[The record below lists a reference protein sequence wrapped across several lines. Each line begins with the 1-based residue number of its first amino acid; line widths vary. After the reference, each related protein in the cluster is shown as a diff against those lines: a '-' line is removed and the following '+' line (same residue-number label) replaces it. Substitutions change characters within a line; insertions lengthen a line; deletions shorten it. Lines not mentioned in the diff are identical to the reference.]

1 MTSVEL
7 LEFLGNLPD
16 NDVNLPVL
24 AQQMVSGTGVVPFI
38 GAGLSAP
45 YRFPQWGAFIRDM
58 AKRAGV
64 ADEVERHLDA
74 LQYEE
79 AAELLQQRMHSRF
92 QDLIAH
98 YFGDQVLEGVEFR
111 GAAALVPHVAVG
123 PVITTN
129 FDRLLENVFKQA
141 GCPFPV
147 TVWHDRVDAAIE
159 SMSHNGLLLLKL
171 HGDWQFP
178 GERVLTL
185 SEYRAHY
192 GKSKTKINFHLAI
205 PHVLALMVTRPML
218 FLGCSLK
225 QDRTGQIIRQ
235 LADRN
240 PAFRHFA
247 ILEYPENEAQYR
259 ERIDELSL
267 ANIRPIWYPQKQ
279 HEKIE
284 QILAF
289 LAEKVPEPLRLVKK
303 TAPDTLPAKKST
315 FIGRKAEQK
324 DLREKILRYRLVT
337 VVGAP
342 GAGKTRLT
350 VEVARA
356 LEPEFNACWFVPLSQ
371 LPDAAAIPQR
381 IAHVTQTK
389 GQIGKDLMDVVSAA
403 LKPGKQ
409 LLILDNC
416 ETAIEECGRLANKLS
431 TECPELHLVLTS
443 RVDLGNAVAAGAE
456 HVYRV
461 PPLELPDPERL
472 PSLEAL
478 ASIDSVELLLERAS
492 ERSDLHLTEANALKV
507 AKLCRGLDGI
517 PLAVEL
523 VAAQLDMLSLDSV
536 LEHWGDHLDF
546 ASTIGVGPEQQIATL
561 RNTIRLSYDLLGR
574 EQNGERLRVLFRRL
588 SVFHR
593 GWTAEAALAVC
604 GDLSQGSGGKTEK
617 DVVELLKPLRR
628 ASLIEIEESAGVKRY
643 RYLDPIREFAL
654 EELVK
659 TGEEETF
666 SARHAYWA
674 TQFAERLAPELLT
687 GRQAISIAALVADAD
702 NLRGA
707 ILWAKDHQ
715 DAETALRL
723 TSALWRLMEIK
734 GFYREGC
741 ARLRMALSAP
751 NAEKFPALRSKAFS
765 GLSVLAYRQGDLATA
780 EQASKESLKLER
792 TSGTRAGVANAINDL
807 GNVSQQRGQYYRALR
822 LYRVSLALERGNGNA
837 RGIAVALFNTGRQ
850 AMNLG
855 KLDEAIKDLE
865 ESLKLFDDAGNQREA
880 SFALNSL
887 GKLLHMQ
894 GRDEP
899 ALRYAD
905 RSLQIRRELGDQRG
919 TAEAMR
925 TRAAVLVAREE
936 FTAAFDLLKQSGDIV
951 FDIGD
956 QRGVAETLEHLALL
970 ANAQGSPSTA
980 AALFAAAQKLRDDL
994 HAPLPPA
1001 EHPARDAQIEH
1012 ARSALGVPA
1021 FAAEWEKG
1029 LWTPP
1034 KEAFL
1039 LGVNGKSQAVHA
1051 N

>member
-1 MTSVEL
+1 MMSVEL

-16 NDVNLPVL
+16 NDVNLPDLVE
-24 AQQMVSGTGVVPFI
+24 QMTSGTGVIPFV

-45 YRFPQWGAFIRDM
+45 YRFPQWGAFIQDL

-64 ADEVERHLDA
+64 VDEVKSHLDA
-74 LQYEE
+74 LEYEE

-92 QDLIAH
+92 QDLVAH
-98 YFGDQVLEGVEFR
+98 YFGDQVLEGVEFQ
-111 GAAALVPHVAVG
+111 GAVTLVPQIAVG

-129 FDRLLENVFKQA
+129 FDRLLENVFEKT

-147 TVWHDRVDAAIE
+147 KVWHDKVDAAIG
-159 SMSHNGLLLLKL
+159 SMSRNRLMLLKL

-192 GKSKTKINFHLAI
+192 GKSKTKINFHLPI
-205 PHVLALMVTRPML
+205 PRVLELMMTRPML

-225 QDRTGQIIRQ
+225 QDRTGQIIHQ
-235 LADRN
+235 LAERV
-240 PAFRHFA
+240 PEFRHFA
-247 ILEYPENEAQYR
+247 ILEYPENEAKYR

-267 ANIRPIWYPQKQ
+267 MNIRPIWYPQKQ

-284 QILAF
+284 PILAY

-303 TAPDTLPAKKST
+303 KAPDTLPAKGSP

-324 DLREKILRYRLVT
+324 DLRERILRYRLVT

-350 VEVARA
+350 VEVAR
-356 LEPEFNACWFVPLSQ
+356 LLQPEFSASWFVPLSQ

-381 IAHVTQTK
+381 IAHVMQIK
-389 GQIGKDLMDVVSAA
+389 GQIGKDLVDVVAAA
-403 LKPGKQ
+403 LKPGRQ
-409 LLILDNC
+409 VLILDNC
-416 ETAIEECGRLANKLS
+416 ETTIEECGRLANQLCA
-431 TECPELHLVLTS
+431 ECPDLHLVLTS
-443 RVDLGNAVAAGAE
+443 RIDLGNAVAVGAE

-472 PSLEAL
+472 PGIEAL
-478 ASIDSVELLLERAS
+478 AAVDSVQLLLERAS

-517 PLAVEL
+517 PLALEL

-536 LEHWGDHLDF
+536 LAQWGDHLDF

-561 RNTIRLSYDLLGR
+561 RNTIRRSYDLLGR
-574 EQNGERLRVLFRRL
+574 EQNGERLRVLFRQL

-604 GDLSQGSGGKTEK
+604 GEPGEAEK
-617 DVVELLKPLRR
+617 SILELLKPLRR

-654 EELVK
+654 EELIQS
-659 TGEEETF
+659 GEEKTF
-666 SARHAYWA
+666 HARHARWA
-674 TQFAERLAPELLT
+674 MEFAERWSPELLT
-687 GRQAISIAALVADAD
+687 GRQAISIAALIADAD
-702 NLRGA
+702 NLRAA
-707 ILWAKDHQ
+707 ILWAKDQQ

-723 TSALWRLMEIK
+723 TGALWRLMEIK

-741 ARLRMALSAP
+741 IRLHMALGIA
-751 NAEKFPALRSKAFS
+751 NAEKFPAWRSKALS

-780 EQASKESLKLER
+780 EKASRESLKLER
-792 TSGTRAGVANAINDL
+792 AHGARAGVANAINDL
-807 GNVSQQRGQYYRALR
+807 GNVSQQRGQYYRAWR
-822 LYRVSLALERGNGNA
+822 LYRVSLALERESGNA
-837 RGIAVALFNTGRQ
+837 RGIAVALFNCGRQ
-850 AMNLG
+850 AMNIG
-855 KLDEAIKDLE
+855 KLEEAARDLE
-865 ESLKLFDDAGNQREA
+865 ESLKLFDEAGNQREA
-880 SFALNSL
+880 AFALNSL

-894 GRDEP
+894 GHDES

-905 RSLQIRRELGDQRG
+905 RSLEIRRELGDQRG

-925 TRAAVLVAREE
+925 TRAAVLMARREFAVAL
-936 FTAAFDLLKQSGDIV
+936 DLLKQSGDIV

-956 QRGVAETLEHLALL
+956 QRGEAETLEHLALL
-970 ANAQGSPSTA
+970 ANAQESPGNAALLYA
-980 AALFAAAQKLRDDL
+980 AAEKLRDGVQ
-994 HAPLPPA
+994 APLPLA
-1001 EHPARDAQIEH
+1001 ERPARDAQIKH
-1012 ARSALGVPA
+1012 ARSALGEQA

-1029 LWTPP
+1029 LYTPP
-1034 KEAFL
+1034 KEAL
-1039 LGVNGKSQAVHA
+1039 SVGVNRKAQAVHA
-1051 N
+1051 NS

>member
-1 MTSVEL
+1 
-7 LEFLGNLPD
+7 
-16 NDVNLPVL
+16 
-24 AQQMVSGTGVVPFI
+24 
-38 GAGLSAP
+38 
-45 YRFPQWGAFIRDM
+45 M

-64 ADEVERHLDA
+64 ADEVEAHLNA
-74 LQYEE
+74 LEYEE

-98 YFGDQVLEGVEFR
+98 YFGDQVLEGVEFH
-111 GAAALVPHVAVG
+111 GAAALVPQIALG

-129 FDRLLENVFKQA
+129 FDRLLENVFKKA

-147 TVWHDRVDAAIE
+147 TVWHDRVDAAIQ
-159 SMSHNGLLLLKL
+159 SLSGNGLMLLKL

-205 PHVLALMVTRPML
+205 PHVLELMVTRPML

-235 LADRN
+235 LANRN
-240 PAFRHFA
+240 PTFRHFA
-247 ILEYPENEAQYR
+247 ILEYPENQAKYQES
-259 ERIDELSL
+259 IDELSL
-267 ANIRPIWYPQKQ
+267 ANIRPIWYPRKQ

-303 TAPDTLPAKKST
+303 KAPETLPAKRST

-324 DLREKILRYRLVT
+324 DLRERILNFRLVT

-350 VEVARA
+350 VEVARS
-356 LEPEFNACWFVPLSQ
+356 LEPEFSASWFVPLSQ
-371 LPDAAAIPQR
+371 LPDAGAIPQR
-381 IAHVTQTK
+381 IAHVMQLK
-389 GQIGKDLMDVVSAA
+389 GQIGKDLMDVVAAA
-403 LKPGKQ
+403 LKLGKQ

-416 ETAIEECGRLANKLS
+416 ESAIEECGRLVNKLFA
-431 TECPELHLVLTS
+431 ECPELHLVLTS
-443 RVDLGNAVAAGAE
+443 RIDLGDAVATGAE

-472 PSLEAL
+472 PGLEAL
-478 ASIDSVELLLERAS
+478 ASIDSVQLLLERAS

-507 AKLCRGLDGI
+507 ARLCRALDGI
-517 PLAVEL
+517 PLALEL

-536 LEHWGDHLDF
+536 LEQWRDHLDF
-546 ASTIGVGPEQQIATL
+546 ASTVGVGPEQQIATL
-561 RNTIRLSYDLLGR
+561 RNTIRLSYDLLAR
-574 EQNGERLRVLFRRL
+574 QQSGEGLRVLFQRL

-593 GWTAEAALAVC
+593 GWTAEAAVAVC
-604 GDLSQGSGGKTEK
+604 GEAGETEK
-617 DVVELLKPLRR
+617 GIVELLKPLRR
-628 ASLIEIEESAGVKRY
+628 ASLIEIEESAGAKRY

-654 EELVK
+654 EELEK
-659 TGEEETF
+659 TGEEKTF
-666 SARHAYWA
+666 SVRHAHWA
-674 TQFAERLAPELLT
+674 TEFAERLAPDLLT

-707 ILWAKDHQ
+707 ILWAKDQQ

-765 GLSVLAYRQGDLATA
+765 GLSVLAYRQGDLGTA

-792 TSGTRAGVANAINDL
+792 VYGTRAGVANAINDL

-822 LYRVSLALERGNGNA
+822 LYRVSLGLERENGNA

-894 GRDEP
+894 GREEP

-905 RSLQIRRELGDQRG
+905 RSLEIRRNLGDQRG
-919 TAEAMR
+919 MAEAMR
-925 TRAAVLVAREE
+925 TRASVLIARRDFGAGFE
-936 FTAAFDLLKQSGDIV
+936 LLKQSGNIV

-956 QRGVAETLEHLALL
+956 QRGVAETLENLALL
-970 ANAQGSPSTA
+970 ANAQDSPAIA
-980 AALFAAAQKLRDDL
+980 AALYAAAEKLRDDL

-1001 EHPARDAQIEH
+1001 ERPARDAQIEQ
-1012 ARSALGVPA
+1012 ARSALGAEA

-1034 KEAFL
+1034 KEAFSVGL
-1039 LGVNGKSQAVHA
+1039 NRKTQAVHA

>member
-1 MTSVEL
+1 MADVEL
-7 LEFLGNLPD
+7 LEFLGDLPD
-16 NDVNLPVL
+16 NDINLPVL
-24 AQQMVSGTGVVPFI
+24 AQQMATGTGVVPFV
-38 GAGLSAP
+38 GAGISAP
-45 YRFPQWGAFIRDM
+45 YKFPQWGAFIRDM

-64 ADEVERHLDA
+64 EAEIERHLDA
-74 LQYEE
+74 LEYEE

-111 GAAALVPHVAVG
+111 GAAALVPHIAIG

-129 FDRLLENVFKQA
+129 FDRLLENVFEKA

-147 TVWHDRVDAAIE
+147 TVWHDRVDAAIQ
-159 SMSHNGLLLLKL
+159 SLSQNGLLLLKL

-192 GKSKTKINFHLAI
+192 GKSKTKINFHLPI
-205 PHVLALMVTRPML
+205 PHVLELMVTRPML

-225 QDRTGQIIRQ
+225 QDRTGQMVRQ

-247 ILEYPENEAQYR
+247 ILEYPENEEKYR

-284 QILAF
+284 QILAY
-289 LAEKVPEPLRLVKK
+289 LAEKVPEPLRLVKAK
-303 TAPDTLPAKKST
+303 APKTLPAGKST
-315 FIGRKAEQK
+315 FIGRKTEQK
-324 DLREKILRYRLVT
+324 DLRERILKYRLVT

-350 VEVARA
+350 LEVARA
-356 LEPEFNACWFVPLSQ
+356 LETEFSACWFVSLSQ
-371 LPDAAAIPQR
+371 LPDAGAIPQR
-381 IAHVTQTK
+381 IAHVMQLK
-389 GQIGKDLMDVVSAA
+389 GQIGKDLMEVVSAA
-403 LKPGKQ
+403 LNPGRQ

-416 ETAIEECGRLANKLS
+416 ETAIEECGRLANKLC
-431 TECPELHLVLTS
+431 TDCPDLHLALTS
-443 RVDLGNAVAAGAE
+443 RIDLGNTVLAGTE

-472 PSLEAL
+472 PSLETL
-478 ASIDSVELLLERAS
+478 AEIDSVELLLERAS
-492 ERSDLHLTEANALKV
+492 ERSDFHLTEANALKV
-507 AKLCRGLDGI
+507 AKLCRRLDGI
-517 PLAVEL
+517 PLALEL

-536 LEHWGDHLDF
+536 LDHWGDHLDYE
-546 ASTIGVGPEQQIATL
+546 STVGVGPQQQAATL
-561 RNTIRLSYDLLGR
+561 RKTIRLSYDLLGR
-574 EQNGERLRVLFRRL
+574 DQNGERLCVLFRRL
-588 SVFHR
+588 AVFHR

-604 GDLSQGSGGKTEK
+604 GETGDAEK
-617 DVVELLKPLRR
+617 GVLELLKPLRR
-628 ASLIEIEESAGVKRY
+628 SSLVEIEEAAGVKRY

-654 EELVK
+654 EELEK
-659 TGEEETF
+659 TGEEKTL
-666 SARHAYWA
+666 SARHAHWA
-674 TQFAERLAPELLT
+674 MELAERLSPDLLT
-687 GRQAISIAALVADAD
+687 GDQANSIAALVADAD

-707 ILWAKDHQ
+707 ILWAKDQQ

-723 TSALWRLMEIK
+723 TTALWRLMEIK

-741 ARLRMALSAP
+741 ARLRMALGAP
-751 NAEKFPALRSKAFS
+751 NAGNFPALRSKALS

-780 EQASKESLKLER
+780 EKASRESLKLER
-792 TSGTRAGVANAINDL
+792 AYGTRSGVANAINDL

-822 LYRVSLALERGNGNA
+822 LYRVSLALERENGNT

-855 KLDEAIKDLE
+855 KLDEAISDLE
-865 ESLKLFDDAGNQREA
+865 ESLKLFDEARNQREA

-887 GKLLHMQ
+887 GKLLHMK
-894 GRDEP
+894 GRDEA
-899 ALRYAD
+899 ALRNAD
-905 RSLQIRRELGDQRG
+905 RSLGIRRELGDQRG

-925 TRAAVLVAREE
+925 TRATVLIARCD
-936 FTAAFDLLKQSGDIV
+936 FGTAFDLLKQSGEIV

-970 ANAQGSPSTA
+970 ANAQDSPA
-980 AALFAAAQKLRDDL
+980 AAVVLYAAAQKLRDDL

-1001 EHPARDAQIEH
+1001 ECPVRDVQIER
-1012 ARSALGVPA
+1012 ARSALGDET
-1021 FAAEWEKG
+1021 FAAEWDKG
-1029 LWTPP
+1029 RWTPP
-1034 KEAFL
+1034 KEAFS
-1039 LGVNGKSQAVHA
+1039 LGVNRKSHAVRA
-1051 N
+1051 NG